1 MCGRCGPAITQ
12 SYRRPLPAVQGKRI
26 FFVAAVTSVVATA
39 VVRAAVIVVGSSSSS
54 CSVVDAAVA
63 VVHSARTLA
72 AGGGTSCTPVLVVA
86 DPADLTT
93 CALEA
98 GDVGAGFEGQVCPLQ
113 NRMQKTHCCAVPAAV
128 ADHPLVI
135 ARTRLVGAVVVWI
148 ARQAKTNRTF
158 YEGLA
163 QWVALVDI

>member
-1 MCGRCGPAITQ
+1 MWAQGGGR
-12 SYRRPLPAVQGKRI
+12 RRGECARGGKVAGGRPGDGQG
-26 FFVAAVTSVVATA
+26 A
-39 VVRAAVIVVGSSSSS
+39 
-54 CSVVDAAVA
+54 
-63 VVHSARTLA
+63 A
-72 AGGGTSCTPVLVVA
+72 AGGGTSGAPVWVVA
-86 DPADLTT
+86 DPGDLTT

-135 ARTRLVGAVVVWI
+135 ACTHLLGAVVVWV
-148 ARQAKTNRTF
+148 ARQAKANRTF